1 MPIGRPKQ
9 SLILTE
15 EERDRLQSLAHRAR
29 SQPLLARRARLV
41 LACAEGLD
49 NKTVAR
55 KMRASLG
62 MVGKWRSR
70 FLQARL
76 EGLYDEPRPG
86 APRQV
91 SDAQVEQV
99 VIQTLESTPR
109 GETHWST
116 RGLAKATGLSRMTI
130 SRIWRAF
137 GLQPHRTDTFK
148 LSPDPQLIEK
158 VRDIVGL
165 YMNPPE
171 HALVLCVDEKS
182 QIQAL
187 DRTQPLLPM
196 QPGQLERGT
205 RDYKRNGTT
214 SLFAALELKT
224 NRVIGQLHRRHR
236 SVEFRKFLDVI
247 ESQVPAGLDI
257 HLIVDNYATHKT
269 AIIRKWFAKRPCF
282 HVHFTPT
289 YGSWINLVERW
300 FAELTNKRIRR
311 GVFRSVKD
319 LETAIGE
326 FIEVH
331 NEDPAPFVWTR
342 TADQILASIARYAQ
356 RTLTAH
362 SPGFITRTI
371 GTGDSNKAG
380 PEARPTL
387 ANERR
392 RGSHLGG
399 CDRHAGKCH
408 ARLS

>member
-1 MPIGRPKQ
+1 MRIGRPKQ

-29 SQPLLARRARLV
+29 SQSLLARRARVV
-41 LACAEGLD
+41 LACAEGLN
-49 NKTVAR
+49 NKAVAKKLR
-55 KMRASLG
+55 CSLG

-70 FLQARL
+70 FLKQRL

-86 APRQV
+86 APRTV

-99 VIQTLESTPR
+99 VIRTLESTPR

-130 SRIWRAF
+130 SRIWHAF

-148 LSPDPQLIEK
+148 LSPDPLLIEK

-165 YMNPPE
+165 YIHPPE

-187 DRTQPLLPM
+187 DRTQPLLPL
-196 QPGQLERGT
+196 QPGQVERRT
-205 RDYKRNGTT
+205 HDYKRHGTT

-224 NRVIGQLHRRHR
+224 SRLIGQLHRRHR

-247 ESQVPAGLDI
+247 EAQVPASLDI
-257 HLIVDNYATHKT
+257 HLIMDNYGTHKT
-269 AIIRKWFAKRPCF
+269 AIIRKWFAKRPRF
-282 HVHFTPT
+282 HVHYTPT

-300 FAELTNKRIRR
+300 FAELTNKRLRR

-319 LETAIGE
+319 LETVIRKY
-326 FIEVH
+326 IEIH
-331 NEDPAPFVWTR
+331 NEDPTPFVWTK

-356 RTLTAH
+356 RTLAAH
-362 SPGFITRTI
+362 PTQLISRTT
-371 GTGDSNKAG
+371 GTGD
-380 PEARPTL
+380 
-387 ANERR
+387 
-392 RGSHLGG
+392 
-399 CDRHAGKCH
+399 
-408 ARLS
+408 